1 MIFRLAHNP
10 TWLQIVSYAGLNM
23 RAFIALRLP
32 ENILSSINKIQEDL
46 KQYRL
51 PVRWVRPENIHLT
64 LKFFGNISESDT
76 EIIGIAMGDCKG
88 SCLPLILSAKGI
100 GVFPS
105 VARPRIIW
113 AGLSGQIPLL
123 LSFQDTLEKRLEKSG
138 FKKEERP
145 FKGHLTIGRL
155 KDRVNNARLIEA
167 IRKHKDFNTDLFD
180 AGEIILFKSDLLPEG
195 PVYTELLNVPLT
207 QKE

>member
-1 MIFRLAHNP
+1 ML
-10 TWLQIVSYAGLNM
+10 YKGLNM

-46 KQYRL
+46 KLFRF
-51 PVRWVRPENIHLT
+51 PVRWVRPENIHIT
-64 LKFFGNISESDT
+64 LKFIGSISESEA
-76 EIIGIAMGDCKG
+76 EIIGAEMDYCAGGC
-88 SCLPLILSAKGI
+88 SPVTLSAKGI

-105 VARPRIIW
+105 VARPRVIW
-113 AGLSGQIPLL
+113 AGLSGQISLL

-155 KDRVNNARLIEA
+155 KDRVNNERLIEA

>member
-1 MIFRLAHNP
+1 MSGNI
-10 TWLQIVSYAGLNM
+10 

-32 ENILSSINKIQEDL
+32 ENVLSSINKIQEDL

-76 EIIGIAMGDCKG
+76 ESIGIAMCDCAG
-88 SCLPLILSAKGI
+88 CCSSLTLSAKGI

-113 AGLSGQIPLL
+113 AGFSGRISLL
-123 LSFQDTLEKRLEKSG
+123 LSFQDALEKRLEKSG

-145 FKGHLTIGRL
+145 FKGHLTIGRF
-155 KDRVNNARLIEA
+155 KDRVNSERLIEA
-167 IRKHKDFNTDLFD
+167 IRKHKDFNTDLFN
-180 AGEIILFKSDLLPEG
+180 AGEIILFKSDLLPAG
-195 PVYTELLNVPLT
+195 PVYTELLSVPLT

>member
-1 MIFRLAHNP
+1 
-10 TWLQIVSYAGLNM
+10 M

-32 ENILSSINKIQEDL
+32 ENILFSINKIQEDL

-76 EIIGIAMGDCKG
+76 ERIGIAMGDCAG
-88 SCLPLILSAKGI
+88 CCSPLMLSAKGI

-105 VARPRIIW
+105 VARPRVIW
-113 AGLSGQIPLL
+113 AGFSGQISLL
-123 LSFQDTLEKRLEKSG
+123 LRFKDALEKRLEKSG
-138 FKKEERP
+138 FKKEERS
-145 FKGHLTIGRL
+145 FKGHLTMGRF
-155 KDRVNNARLIEA
+155 KDRVNNDRLIEA
-167 IRKHKDFNTDLFD
+167 MRKHKDFNTDVFD
-180 AGEIILFKSDLLPEG
+180 AAEIILFKSDLLPAG

-207 QKE
+207 KKE